1 MIFFFKLMDVN
12 GYFFNLQL
20 KTIPF
25 LKFRHNF
32 VLKGF
37 VLSVVQYNLC
47 LKNVCIAE
55 AFSTRENYIFSF
67 PRPVIHNFRLF
78 SNILQAQTA
87 SIAFPKKSSCSIYFF
102 QLLKIHSQPSFQC
115 LNAFHCIRHMCA
127 VKLI

>member
-55 AFSTRENYIFSF
+55 AFSTRENYIFLS
-67 PRPVIHNFRLF
+67 PGLLYT
-78 SNILQAQTA
+78 ILGYFLIFYKHKQQA
-87 SIAFPKKSSCSIYFF
+87 
-102 QLLKIHSQPSFQC
+102 
-115 LNAFHCIRHMCA
+115 
-127 VKLI
+127 